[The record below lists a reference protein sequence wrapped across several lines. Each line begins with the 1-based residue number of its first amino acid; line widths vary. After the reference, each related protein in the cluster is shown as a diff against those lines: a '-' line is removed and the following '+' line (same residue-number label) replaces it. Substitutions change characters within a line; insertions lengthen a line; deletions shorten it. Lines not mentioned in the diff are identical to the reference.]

1 VKVRYT
7 ITALGEID
15 EICSYIAR
23 DNPKAAADI
32 AREIANAVGWICKHP
47 GGAPVALGNIR
58 AKLIGRYQYRIFYTF
73 EKDDLVIRNVRSTKR
88 LRPWEPA

>member
-1 VKVRYT
+1 MKVRYT

-15 EICSYIAR
+15 QICSYIAK

-32 AREIANAVGWICKHP
+32 ARAIEHAVAWICENP
-47 GGAPVALGNIR
+47 GGAPIALENIR

-73 EKDDLVIRNVRSTKR
+73 DKNELVIRNVRSTKR
-88 LRPWEPA
+88 LRPWELE